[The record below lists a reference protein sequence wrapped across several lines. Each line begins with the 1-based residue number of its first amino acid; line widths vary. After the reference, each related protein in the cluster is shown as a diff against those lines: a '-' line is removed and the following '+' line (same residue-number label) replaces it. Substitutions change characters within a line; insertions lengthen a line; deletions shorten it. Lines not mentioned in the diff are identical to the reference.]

1 MNTNADIRMMTEQR
15 AAMADAR
22 SHAYSLFAQAFRYPE
37 SAVLEAIVDGS
48 YGEALCGALS
58 VAFPQF
64 VGDFEQDYL
73 PRITVAASMAEFE
86 ASYLA
91 AFENNLPRPSLSL
104 YEGSYGER
112 RGNKPG
118 LLLELKAFYR
128 NFGLSMADN
137 EMEDALV
144 AELEFM
150 QFLAAK
156 QALAEQGVLDRVPY
170 LRAQRDF
177 LEHHLAAWLPEL
189 KATAGAT
196 LEYPFWLAMVEL
208 IAAFVALD
216 RASIAA
222 DQEFA
227 GT

>member
-1 MNTNADIRMMTEQR
+1 MNSNADIRNMTEPR

-22 SHAYSLFAQAFRYPE
+22 SRCYSLFAQAFRYPE
-37 SAVLEAIVDGS
+37 GAVFETLVDGS
-48 YGEALCGALS
+48 YGEALREAIS
-58 VAFPQF
+58 VAFPQL
-64 VGDFEQDYL
+64 VTGFERDHL
-73 PRITVAASMAEFE
+73 PRLAVAASMAEFE

-156 QALAEQGVLDRVPY
+156 QALAEQGMLDRLPY

-177 LEHHLAAWLPEL
+177 LERHLAAWLPEL
-189 KATAGAT
+189 KAAAGET
-196 LEYPFWLAMVEL
+196 LDAPFWLAMIEL
-208 IAAFVALD
+208 ITAFVAMD
-216 RASIAA
+216 RGSTTA
-222 DQEFA
+222 DLEMS